1 LQLVNNIR
9 QDIAISPVYSY
20 GMYSECIRPLSTYI
34 VTEVFV
40 NGKQLQTKDFTPQQ
54 WDNITVPIS
63 KFYEQK
69 KWNIAMWQTDIHRL
83 LPFSDSA
90 KFLNTMTE
98 EQFKDWYKS
107 HLAFMLNKKV
117 DSVNILFSNYYYN
130 DTALHK
136 TTSNS
141 EKRF

>member
-1 LQLVNNIR
+1 
-9 QDIAISPVYSY
+9 
-20 GMYSECIRPLSTYI
+20 MYSECINPSSTYS

-63 KFYEQK
+63 KFYEQE
-69 KWNIAMWQTDIHRL
+69 KWNTAMWETDIHRL
-83 LPFSDSA
+83 LPFSDST
-90 KFLNTMTE
+90 KFLNTTTA

-107 HLAFMLNKKV
+107 HLAFILNKKV

-130 DTALHK
+130 DTTLQK
-136 TTSNS
+136 TNKQS
-141 EKRF
+141 